1 MSLAEGL
8 TEKHKQTLLALQA
21 LLLLAVASYWWLPRL
36 GISAPDWL
44 GALGALT
51 CLTGMLLV
59 FWRAGA
65 LRGWLVVAFVG
76 VLLIAPGMVWLVLHT

>member
-1 MSLAEGL
+1 MSCAEGL
-8 TEKHKQTLLALQA
+8 TGKHKQTLLALQA

-36 GISAPDWL
+36 GIAAPDWL
-44 GALGALT
+44 GALSALT
-51 CLTGMLLV
+51 CLVGMLLV

-76 VLLIAPGMVWLVLHT
+76 VLLIAPGMVWLVSHT